1 MDGRRAIA
9 AVLTAAAAAATAVLP
24 FASAGTVATVVTG
37 IQVSMFLA
45 IIAGIAVNR
54 PRHRPQ
60 WLALAGGGALSAV
73 AWHAQA
79 ASQPVLV
86 AAALV
91 GAYALLCYSALMVA
105 RESRQERRLFRMDL
119 GVLAAVGFALAWH
132 LSTVPLRFTPMHE
145 ISFAL
150 QAAGDLC
157 LAAIVTRALWSRPPV
172 TPALLL
178 LVVGV
183 ATLWTWHV
191 VSWLHAAHRD
201 YGPGHPVDALAAATW
216 LLLAAAAW
224 HPTMTR
230 VGRTA
235 LVHGPG
241 QRGLPRLGVFALVL
255 PLLPVADELGL
266 LDVHLPVLAGASVV
280 AIGLLLA
287 RSSLVVRQMRALAH
301 TDPLTGLPNR
311 RALRSALEH
320 CLVPGSPKALLV
332 LDVGSLKHVNDRHG
346 HAAGDDLLCQVADR
360 LLQAGGPDALVCR
373 LGGDEF
379 AVLGEGDGRRTGERL
394 LTALSASFSVASRR
408 VDLSP
413 SVGVAPLTPLDDDT
427 SPDAVAFAVR
437 GALRD
442 ADLAVSEAKRS
453 GGGVVVASGA
463 LRDAHERKQALW
475 EALPGALATGD
486 GIVVHYQPI
495 IDVRRDRVGSVEALV
510 RWQHPELGLVPPDEF
525 LDAAGRLGLMR
536 ALDTVVLRNAAHDLA
551 AWRRNGIDDLVVSVN
566 LSSASL
572 LAPDLVE
579 TVTGAAAS
587 AGLGCG
593 DLVLE
598 ITEHDAVPVV
608 EDVAERLR
616 ALTAAGAL
624 VAIDDFG
631 VGYGSLNYLVGFPA
645 SAIKVDRSL
654 VQRVGD
660 DLGRRLLRGVA
671 ATAHGVG
678 AQALAEGVE
687 TRAQLA
693 LVKELGFDF
702 AQGFLFARP
711 MPADDVPSWVRH
723 WRARP
728 MADAPPPLPV
738 RR

>member
-1 MDGRRAIA
+1 
-9 AVLTAAAAAATAVLP
+9 
-24 FASAGTVATVVTG
+24 
-37 IQVSMFLA
+37 
-45 IIAGIAVNR
+45 
-54 PRHRPQ
+54 
-60 WLALAGGGALSAV
+60 
-73 AWHAQA
+73 A
-79 ASQPVLV
+79 ASQPAFV
-86 AAALV
+86 AAALA
-91 GAYALLCYSALMVA
+91 GSYALLCYSALMVA
-105 RESRQERRLFRMDL
+105 REGSQERRLFRMDL

-132 LSTVPLRFTPMHE
+132 LSTVPLRFTPVHE
-145 ISFAL
+145 ISFAV

-157 LAAIVTRALWSRPPV
+157 LAAIVMRALWSRPPM

-178 LVVGV
+178 LVVAV
-183 ATLWTWHV
+183 ASLWTWHV
-191 VSWLHAAHRD
+191 LSWVHAAQRHYD
-201 YGPGHPVDALAAATW
+201 PGHPVDALAATTW
-216 LLLAAAAW
+216 FLLAAAAW
-224 HPTMTR
+224 HPSMTR

-241 QRGLPRLGVFALVL
+241 HRGLPRLGAIALVL
-255 PLLPVADELGL
+255 PLLPVADELEL
-266 LDVHLPVLAGASVV
+266 LDVHLPVLAGAAAV

-287 RSSLVVRQMRALAH
+287 RSHLVVRQMRALAH
-301 TDPLTGLPNR
+301 TDPLTELPNR
-311 RALRSALEH
+311 RALRTALER
-320 CLVPGSPKALLV
+320 CLVPGSPKSLLL
-332 LDVGSLKHVNDRHG
+332 LDLSSLKHVNDRHG
-346 HAAGDDLLCQVADR
+346 HTAGDDLLCQVADR
-360 LLQAGGPDALVCR
+360 LLQSSGTAALVCR

-379 AVLGEGDGRRTGERL
+379 AVLGGGDGRQTGVRL
-394 LTALSASFSVASRR
+394 LDALSAPFSVASRP
-408 VDLSP
+408 VDLAP
-413 SVGVAPLTPLDDDT
+413 SIGVVPLTPVDDDA
-427 SPDAVAFAVR
+427 SPDVVDSAVR
-437 GALRD
+437 DALRD
-442 ADLAVSEAKRS
+442 ADLALSEAKRS
-453 GGGVVVASGA
+453 GGGVVVASAA
-463 LRDAHERKQALW
+463 LRDAHEREQALW

-495 IDVRRDRVGSVEALV
+495 VDVRRDRVGSVEALV

-525 LDAAGRLGLMR
+525 LDAAGRLGLME
-536 ALDTVVLRNAAHDLA
+536 ALDAVVLRNAAHDLA

-608 EDVAERLR
+608 EDVAQRLR

-660 DLGRRLLRGVA
+660 DLGRRLLQGVA

-687 TRAQLA
+687 TTAQLA

-711 MPADDVPSWVRH
+711 MPADDVPSWVRR
-723 WRARP
+723 WRARRP
-728 MADAPPPLPV
+728 LVDPAPP
-738 RR
+738 